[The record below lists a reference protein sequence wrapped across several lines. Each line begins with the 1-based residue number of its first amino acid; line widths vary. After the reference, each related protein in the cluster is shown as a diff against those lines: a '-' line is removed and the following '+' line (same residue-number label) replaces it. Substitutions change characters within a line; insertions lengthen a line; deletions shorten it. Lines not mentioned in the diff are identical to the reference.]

1 MSPAD
6 KEKLDLQARVQQMQI
21 NTRLTAL
28 QTALELMKLPNFNVT
43 SGFTPAN
50 GLATKVDHVTLLAM
64 SGDIEKY
71 ILGNLE
77 QEAKD
82 AIEAL
87 GKPKI
92 DLVKQMPNG
101 LRP

>member
-1 MSPAD
+1 MSPND
-6 KEKLDLQARVQQMQI
+6 KEKIDLQARVQQMQI

-28 QTALELMKLPNFNVT
+28 QAAQTLMSTA
-43 SGFTPAN
+43 GF
-50 GLATKVDHVTLLAM
+50 GIDGVGKVDHVTLLAM
-64 SGDIEKY
+64 AGDIEKY

-77 QEAKD
+77 AEAQK
-82 AIEAL
+82 AIEGI

-92 DLVKQMPNG
+92 DVVKQMPNG